1 MRGHK
6 KVNQMSLKQL
16 NEVNFSAI
24 SKTFA
29 GLIISLRGGETN
41 RLGTTVIINDVTLNI
56 IFSNCG
62 TATFVLLNNLNAGL
76 S

>member
-29 GLIISLRGGETN
+29 GLIISLRGGKTN

-62 TATFVLLNNLNAGL
+62 TATFVNAGL

>member
-16 NEVNFSAI
+16 NVAI
-24 SKTFA
+24 SQTIA